1 VKTFSLTT
9 PVALLVFNRPDVTSR
24 VFSAIRE
31 AQPRHFLVIADGPR
45 NNRPDDLS
53 LCMKVRQIV
62 EQVDWPCQVEYLY
75 SETNLGCRKRVS
87 SGLDWVFNIVDE
99 AIILEDDCLPDQTF
113 FRYCQEMLNL
123 YRHDERI
130 MMISGSNLLGEW
142 KAASQNYHFSCYGGV
157 WGWASWRRAWSYY
170 DVEMPLWRNPEIRDR
185 VRDVIGVKSDFR
197 RRAKAFDKTASGKI
211 DTWDYQ
217 WSFARLM
224 QSGLTIV
231 PSVNL
236 ISNIGFGQD
245 ATHTKNARASVA
257 NLDVSQCNF
266 PLVISPFIAV
276 DRDYDA
282 AFLDKVMNQQT
293 LLGKIMDALQIIF
306 GIISGQ
312 NNDRA

>member
-1 VKTFSLTT
+1 
-9 PVALLVFNRPDVTSR
+9 
-24 VFSAIRE
+24 
-31 AQPRHFLVIADGPR
+31 
-45 NNRPDDLS
+45 
-53 LCMKVRQIV
+53 
-62 EQVDWPCQVEYLY
+62 
-75 SETNLGCRKRVS
+75 
-87 SGLDWVFNIVDE
+87 
-99 AIILEDDCLPDQTF
+99 
-113 FRYCQEMLNL
+113 
-123 YRHDERI
+123 
-130 MMISGSNLLGEW
+130 
-142 KAASQNYHFSCYGGV
+142 
-157 WGWASWRRAWSYY
+157 
-170 DVEMPLWRNPEIRDR
+170 MPLWRNPEIRDR